1 MKEKLLN
8 IWRWSRRYI
17 SLPLLIAVAYVV
29 FILAFNDNSYF
40 KSVEYQ
46 TEIDRLRAEIKENT
60 DTMRHYQALNAE
72 LSVNPEAL
80 EKIVREQYHMQRPG
94 EDVYV
99 FD

>member
-1 MKEKLLN
+1 MKENLLN

-29 FILAFNDNSYF
+29 FILAFNDNSYC
-40 KSVEYQ
+40 KSGEYQ
-46 TEIDRLRAEIKENT
+46 TEIDRRRAEIKENT

>member
-40 KSVEYQ
+40 QSVEYQ
-46 TEIDRLRAEIKENT
+46 TQIDRLRAEIKETT
-60 DTMRHYQALNAE
+60 DPMRHYQALNAE